1 MSEVTGYKTREDFAR
16 GFVRAFKQGIRIAE
30 RKAAGEELG
39 NDFEQH
45 ILQLKAEAEKMR
57 AEESGEVENEN

>member
-1 MSEVTGYKTREDFAR
+1 MKYQRYKTKEDFAR
-16 GFVRAFKQGIRIAE
+16 GFVRTFKQGIKMAE

-57 AEESGEVENEN
+57 AEESDCD